1 MEKITTLLVADQHY
15 LIRQGLNVIFNQFPN
30 KYQIIK
36 DTDQYETVIPLVSL
50 YNPDIVIIGL
60 NIHGITATSI
70 IEQLITE
77 HPNQKILVID
87 TNEDT
92 REVIKILQMGVH
104 GYILKQCDQE
114 EILEAIEAMM
124 AGKKFFC
131 SNVLKLNNPSDCRG
145 FVSLNE
151 VPVKLSERELEI
163 LELIAQGLTNKEIA
177 DKKFISS
184 HTVATHRKN
193 LMKKFK
199 AKNNVDLVISA
210 IRDNFIAP

>member
-15 LIRQGLNVIFNQFPN
+15 LIRQGLKVIFNQFPS
-30 KYQIIK
+30 KYHIIK

-50 YNPDIVIIGL
+50 YNPDVVIIGL
-60 NIHGITATSI
+60 NIHGISATTI

-77 HPNQKILVID
+77 HPQQKILVID

-92 REVIKILQMGVH
+92 KEVIKILQMGVH

-114 EILEAIEAMM
+114 EIIEAIEAMM

-131 SNVLKLNNPSDCRG
+131 SNVLKLNNPSDCSG
-145 FVSLNE
+145 FISLNE
-151 VPVKLSERELEI
+151 VPIKLSEREIEI

-184 HTVATHRKN
+184 HTVASHRKN